1 MATVSTEKIVLT
13 SSMKDKGDHDT
24 CSCVV
29 DEAVAVSEVV
39 DDEAVVCMSTW
50 PSMR

>member
-1 MATVSTEKIVLT
+1 
-13 SSMKDKGDHDT
+13 MKDKGDHDT

-29 DEAVAVSEVV
+29 DEAVAVNEVV
-39 DDEAVVCMSTW
+39 DEEAVVYMSTW